1 MHIYLQKKL
10 LKKKL
15 SVRQSEN
22 LVRLFKNP
30 KKSKIVTNSSNLRDL
45 EDILEKKL
53 GIKVLIKNKK
63 NNSGSIIFDYKDLD
77 QLNRLI
83 EIIKSNY

>member
-1 MHIYLQKKL
+1 MFARKII
-10 LKKKL
+10 KKKL

-30 KKSKIVTNSSNLRDL
+30 KKSKIAQNSANLIDL
-45 EDILEKKL
+45 ENILEKKL
-53 GIKVLIKNKK
+53 GIRVLIKNKK
-63 NNSGSIIFDYKDLD
+63 NNSGSLIFDYRNLD